1 MKFKDA
7 LKKVYKSSRNKEY
20 LKNPFLVYSRI
31 SDLVGNSYEDKKK
44 NELFFKIEKEVNL
57 FSLAMEFGLEGK
69 NDAIN
74 RYAEVADL
82 LSQKAFEDLADLI
95 YSVVWPETNA
105 EKEKSSSK
113 VIRKIEQTE
122 SGTNGNYSSGGG
134 SCFSVLAV
142 FFFLLIGV
150 AVAIVLGFV
159 IFGKHLKWDVFG
171 WITDIFKI
179 QKWQTILLCRPDL
192 G

>member
-44 NELFFKIEKEVNL
+44 NKLFFKIEKEVNL
-57 FSLAMEFGLEGK
+57 LSLAMEFGLEGK

-105 EKEKSSSK
+105 EKENPSSK
-113 VIRKIEQTE
+113 VIRKTEQTE

-134 SCFSVLAV
+134 SCFSVLVV

-159 IFGKHLKWDVFG
+159 IFGKHLKWDVWG

-179 QKWQTILLCRPDL
+179 QKWLTILLCRPDL